1 LNNQGT
7 KEQSFAGFVAWFLCG
22 SNHEPAAVL
31 VLVY

>member
-1 LNNQGT
+1 LNNKGT
-7 KEQSFAGFVAWFLCG
+7 KEQSFAGLVAWLLCC